1 MNATF
6 DLFRNIPKVPDG
18 VPWLVLWLKLSQEHM
33 DQKWPWCFQHRAQR
47 GGQGLQSYRKLS
59 TVKRCAEGHKGREE
73 LRGLCEVQGVTL
85 QPLAGS
91 RTHQRCS
98 QAAEHTQPSRLPGG
112 HPVPSLSLLRAV
124 LGGSK

>member
-1 MNATF
+1 MAT
-6 DLFRNIPKVPDG
+6 
-18 VPWLVLWLKLSQEHM
+18 VLSAQGSERRAGSSRL
-33 DQKWPWCFQHRAQR
+33 QKAVH
-47 GGQGLQSYRKLS
+47 SY
-59 TVKRCAEGHKGREE
+59 RCAEGHKGREE

-112 HPVPSLSLLRAV
+112 HPVSSLSLLRAV